1 MDFFL
6 RERDSYPQEKKEL
19 DDKLNDALKNCKRH
33 GYVTN
38 LMFQKIHENV
48 GIIANDESNVI
59 EPILPTNYH
68 IAYQSVEANR
78 KEVNILLSFFLCFN

>member
-1 MDFFL
+1 M
-6 RERDSYPQEKKEL
+6 
-19 DDKLNDALKNCKRH
+19 
-33 GYVTN
+33 TN

-68 IAYQSVEANR
+68 IAYQSIEANR
-78 KEVNILLSFFLCFN
+78 KEVNILKSFLMF